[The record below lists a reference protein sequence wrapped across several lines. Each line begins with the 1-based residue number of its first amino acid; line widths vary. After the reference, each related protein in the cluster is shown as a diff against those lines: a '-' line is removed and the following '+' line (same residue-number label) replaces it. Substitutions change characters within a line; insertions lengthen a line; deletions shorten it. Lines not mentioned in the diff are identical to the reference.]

1 MFRSGMPFDRL
12 KRREFITLVGGATA
26 WPLATR
32 AQQSVPIRPLIG
44 MLPPLSATA
53 ASHNMSAF
61 RSAMRDL
68 GYVEGRNAT
77 LEVRY
82 GDGSLDRLAL
92 LVAELVALKPDVL
105 FTGGKA
111 GALAAQLATKTI
123 PIVIV
128 TPEDPLVSGLA
139 NTIARPGG
147 NVTGT
152 WLLGDDALVGKRL
165 ELLRL
170 AVPSVARI
178 GLVANPDDPSDRL
191 TVSQLPAAAH
201 ALDMA
206 FNVFEVRDVA
216 RLDMV
221 SAQIMRAGVQ
231 ALVVG
236 PGPTFFSPEI
246 AAFAARL
253 RLPAMYAFR
262 YFVDVGGLLSY
273 GPNLPDVYRQSA
285 RLVAR
290 ILKGERPADLPIEL
304 PTRYELIVNLKTAK
318 ALGLTISDSFVLLAD
333 EVIE

>member
-1 MFRSGMPFDRL
+1 MVTARW
-12 KRREFITLVGGATA
+12 TA
-26 WPLATR
+26 WPYWSLSWLR
-32 AQQSVPIRPLIG
+32 SSRMCYLREEKPVLWPAQV
-44 MLPPLSATA
+44 
-53 ASHNMSAF
+53 
-61 RSAMRDL
+61 
-68 GYVEGRNAT
+68 
-77 LEVRY
+77 
-82 GDGSLDRLAL
+82 
-92 LVAELVALKPDVL
+92 
-105 FTGGKA
+105 
-111 GALAAQLATKTI
+111 ATKTI

-128 TPEDPLVSGLA
+128 TPEDPIISGLA

-304 PTRYELIVNLKTAK
+304 PSRYELVVNLKTAK
-318 ALGLTISDSFVLLAD
+318 GLGLTISDSFVLLAD